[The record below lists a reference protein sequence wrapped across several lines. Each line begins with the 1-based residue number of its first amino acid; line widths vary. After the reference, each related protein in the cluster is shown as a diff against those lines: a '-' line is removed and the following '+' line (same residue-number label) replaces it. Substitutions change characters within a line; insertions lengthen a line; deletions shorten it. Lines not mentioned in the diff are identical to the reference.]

1 MAQFEAEIRIQ
12 DLSEVDALTARRA
25 MEDKLRA
32 AGFQRWKVVRISP
45 QRPSRKAFK
54 RPLTRPLPNGS
65 AHMQAR
71 NDSGQG
77 IWIVIAALAWAIW
90 FVWLLGG

>member
-12 DLSEVDALTARRA
+12 GLTEVDALTARRA
-25 MEDKLRA
+25 MEEKLRA
-32 AGFQRWKVVRISP
+32 AGFERWKVVRIAP
-45 QRPSRKAFK
+45 QRPNRKAYR
-54 RPLTRPLPNGS
+54 RPLTRPLPNGTVH
-65 AHMQAR
+65 AQAR
-71 NDSGQG
+71 NDTGQG